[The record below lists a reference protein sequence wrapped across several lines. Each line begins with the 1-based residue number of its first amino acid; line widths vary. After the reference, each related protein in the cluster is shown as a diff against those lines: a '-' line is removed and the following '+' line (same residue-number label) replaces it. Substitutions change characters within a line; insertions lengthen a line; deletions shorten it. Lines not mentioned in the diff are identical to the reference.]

1 MAVEIK
7 PRTDILLPNIKLVP
21 HADGGWALPGG
32 GVTFDVHEAAEL
44 AKRLEKQVGRSRPYN
59 EDEYIAERLARLRR
73 KEGRE

>member
-32 GVTFDVHEAAEL
+32 GVTFDVHEAAEI
-44 AKRLEKQVGRSRPYN
+44 AKRLEKELGRSRPYN
-59 EDEYIAERLARLRR
+59 EDEYIEERLARLRR
-73 KEGRE
+73 KEGRR